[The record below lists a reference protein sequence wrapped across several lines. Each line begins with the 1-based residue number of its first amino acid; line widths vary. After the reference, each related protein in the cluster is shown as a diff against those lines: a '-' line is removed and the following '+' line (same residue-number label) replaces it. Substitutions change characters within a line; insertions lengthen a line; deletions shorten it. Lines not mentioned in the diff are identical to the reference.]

1 MEAQIRRLAAAAEG
15 LELQARELRAEIR
28 ELVDSLSS
36 QASAPAERL
45 EPSEASPP
53 IRPSAPA
60 VDESPRAEASS
71 AARAEASLVEKPS
84 KPRGGP
90 EGARL
95 VALSMA
101 LDGKSRE
108 ETARHLRESF
118 GLDDVDELLA
128 DVYSRAGA

>member
-28 ELVDSLSS
+28 ELADSLSS
-36 QASAPAERL
+36 QASAPAERP
-45 EPSEASPP
+45 EPSPP
-53 IRPSAPA
+53 ARPPAPA
-60 VDESPRAEASS
+60 VDEPSS
-71 AARAEASLVEKPS
+71 SEKPS
-84 KPRGGP
+84 KPREGS

-118 GLDDVDELLA
+118 GLDDVDGLLA
-128 DVYSRAGA
+128 DVYSRASA